1 MEKKVIRK
9 VDMFYV
15 EPKKPEDVGYY
26 YFRVTFTDKS
36 KEYLYQSHFTDV
48 LNQRGQLAFRQMML
62 DNDFIPFADAEIEY
76 EIVVK
81 DEKEQIVVN
90 SIVFDEEFGL
100 VDSFAKKLSVSMN

>member
-26 YFRVTFTDKS
+26 YFRVIFTDKS
-36 KEYLYQSHFTDV
+36 KEYLYIHHFTDV
-48 LNQRGQLAFRQMML
+48 LGQRGQLAFRQMML
-62 DNDFIPFADAEIEY
+62 DNDFIAFADAEIEY
-76 EIVVK
+76 EVVLK

-90 SIVFDEEFGL
+90 SIVFNDEFGL
-100 VDSFAKKLSVSMN
+100 VDTFAKRHAASMN